1 VTDKLLTS
9 SQVRQLCGDVS
20 DMTLWRWQQDAGVN
34 FPKPSLVINRRR
46 YWDESA
52 IIDWRNAGNKQ
63 NLVKAAPPKIK
74 ARAAAANYATA

>member
-1 VTDKLLTS
+1 MTEKLLNS
-9 SQVRQLCGDVS
+9 NQVREICGNVS

-63 NLVKAAPPKIK
+63 NLVKAAPPK
-74 ARAAAANYATA
+74 ACPAAANYATA

>member
-1 VTDKLLTS
+1 MNVKLLTS
-9 SQVRQLCGDVS
+9 NQVRALCGNVS
-20 DMTLWRWQQDAGVN
+20 DMTLWRWQQDAGVK

-74 ARAAAANYATA
+74 GSAATEIAAIA